1 MRQLGVFDV
10 NQSVVL
16 PGVVIAKPPE
26 SANVLGSLREVM
38 LDGYPK
44 FEPLAY
50 AVNPPRSSLTMVF
63 DDHGPQGR
71 GDDSGR
77 VETKSRWFGAPGNRG
92 SALFR

>member
-1 MRQLGVFDV
+1 MRQLGVFEV

-16 PGVVIAKPPE
+16 PGVVMAKPPE

-44 FEPLAY
+44 FEPLAK
-50 AVNPPRSSLTMVF
+50 AVNPPRSSLTMVLPIT
-63 DDHGPQGR
+63 DR
-71 GDDSGR
+71 RAVAMSGR
-77 VETKSRWFGAPGNRG
+77 LETKSRWFGAPGNRG